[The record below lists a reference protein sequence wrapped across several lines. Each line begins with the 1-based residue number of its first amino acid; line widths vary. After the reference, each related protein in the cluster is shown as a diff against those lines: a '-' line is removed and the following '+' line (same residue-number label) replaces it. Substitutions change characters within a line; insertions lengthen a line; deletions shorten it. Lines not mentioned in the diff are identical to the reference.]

1 MGNTPCIHFSS
12 SGFTAVFN
20 LLVPF
25 SVCYNSAL
33 VISKHHFLRK
43 ENNGK
48 DSTVN
53 TVKTIAK
60 PASDLYLRRVC
71 FGGFDLYILYLVK
84 NLFRDS
90 SVFVIELAVVLV
102 YLPRDAAGIAV
113 SHDIRRNIFRHDAA
127 RADNAVVPYRH
138 AGHYQSPTRLSS
150 SFRRYAQAC

>member
-1 MGNTPCIHFSS
+1 MVVGKHF
-12 SGFTAVFN
+12 
-20 LLVPF
+20 
-25 SVCYNSAL
+25 
-33 VISKHHFLRK
+33 FLRK
-43 ENNGK
+43 ANDLKKPTG
-48 DSTVN
+48 SSVRA
-53 TVKTIAK
+53 IAK
-60 PASDLYLRRVC
+60 PAADLYLRRVC

-102 YLPRDAAGIAV
+102 YLPRDAAGITV

>member
-1 MGNTPCIHFSS
+1 MV
-12 SGFTAVFN
+12 ADE
-20 LLVPF
+20 
-25 SVCYNSAL
+25 
-33 VISKHHFLRK
+33 HHFLRN

-102 YLPRDAAGIAV
+102 YLPRDAAGIPV
-113 SHDIRRNIFRHDAA
+113 GDDIRRNVFRHDAA
-127 RADNAVVPYRH
+127 RADNACIVW
-138 AGHYQSPTRLSS
+138 
-150 SFRRYAQAC
+150 